1 MIDSA
6 RPPKRVI
13 DHAGSCTPAGAARDR
28 VMDGSVRIPVMQ
40 ADASSGW
47 RQRTV
52 KTAIDCVGVGLHT
65 GRRVNLTIRPAAA
78 NHGIVFRRTDLGRQ
92 IDARFDN
99 VIDTHLCT
107 VLADPAM
114 QSVRVGTVEHLMA
127 ALSALGIDN
136 VLIDLNGPEVPILDG
151 SAAPFVFLLD
161 CAGTVE
167 LDAPRRVI
175 EIRRT
180 TRVTAGEAWA
190 ELRPLGP
197 AARAAEPVL
206 EMDLSIDFVASAIG
220 RQSAS
225 LRLSPDSFRRGIA
238 AARTFANA
246 DEVAQLQAAGL
257 ALGGSLQNAIVVD
270 GAAILNP
277 GGLRMDNEFAGHKM
291 VDAIGDLALAG
302 GTLHGRYV
310 ANRPGHGLNNRLMR
324 ALFADASRWRM
335 VATDPL
341 TVAA

>member
-1 MIDSA
+1 M
-6 RPPKRVI
+6 
-13 DHAGSCTPAGAARDR
+13 
-28 VMDGSVRIPVMQ
+28 
-40 ADASSGW
+40 
-47 RQRTV
+47 
-52 KTAIDCVGVGLHT
+52 
-65 GRRVNLTIRPAAA
+65 
-78 NHGIVFRRTDLGRQ
+78 
-92 IDARFDN
+92 
-99 VIDTHLCT
+99 
-107 VLADPAM
+107 
-114 QSVRVGTVEHLMA
+114 
-127 ALSALGIDN
+127 
-136 VLIDLNGPEVPILDG
+136 
-151 SAAPFVFLLD
+151 FLLD

-291 VDAIGDLALAG
+291 VVAVGRSPNGKKIAADKAGVIVTDRGFINVDSQMRTNVPHIFAIGDLALAG

>member
-1 MIDSA
+1 
-6 RPPKRVI
+6 
-13 DHAGSCTPAGAARDR
+13 
-28 VMDGSVRIPVMQ
+28 MDGSVRIPLMQ
-40 ADASSGW
+40 SDASSGW

-52 KTAIDCVGVGLHT
+52 KTAIDCVGVGLHS
-65 GRRVNLTIRPAAA
+65 GRRINLTIRPAAA

-136 VLIDLNGPEVPILDG
+136 VLIDLDGPEVPILDG

-190 ELRPLGP
+190 EMRPLGP

-206 EMDLSIDFVASAIG
+206 EMDLSIDFVATAIG

-225 LRLSPDSFRRGIA
+225 LRLTPDSFRRDIA

-324 ALFADASRWRM
+324 AVFADAARWRM
-335 VATDPL
+335 VTTDPL